1 MFDDILEANRRYA
14 SGFSLAGLDP
24 RAAKG
29 LGVVTCIDSRI
40 EPLAMLGL
48 VPGDAKIL
56 RNAGGRVSDDVLRS
70 LALASHLLGVT
81 RICVVQHT
89 RCRMVG
95 ATNEEIRAAIGP
107 AADGRDFLP
116 IDDQHRTL
124 AHDVRAVRESP
135 LIPEGVSVAGFIYD
149 VDTGLLEP
157 VVP

>member
-1 MFDDILEANRRYA
+1 MFDDILGVNRTYA
-14 SGFSLAGLDP
+14 AEFTLAGLDP

-29 LGVVTCIDSRI
+29 LGVVTCIDARI

-48 VPGDAKIL
+48 VPGDATVL

-70 LALASHLLGVT
+70 LALATHLLGVT

-95 ATNEEIRAAIGP
+95 ATNEEIRATIGP
-107 AADGRDFLP
+107 AAVDRDFLP

-124 AHDVRAVRESP
+124 ADDVRAVRECP
-135 LIPEGVSVAGFIYD
+135 LIPPGVTVAGFVYD
-149 VDTGLLEP
+149 VDTGLLDH
-157 VVP
+157 VTA